1 MAEKKKDEKKI
12 IIDEDWK
19 AEAQKEKEGLA
30 KEADLEKK
38 EKEAAEKQAAEHP
51 QQLPDADFSGLVSML
66 TTQAFFAMGV
76 IRTEAD
82 QDTPTDFAMAKYNI
96 DMLGVIE
103 EKTKANISDDE
114 AKLLQSALHQ
124 LRMVFVKVTS
134 EPTVQE
140 D

>member
-1 MAEKKKDEKKI
+1 MADKDNDEKKI

-19 AEAQKEKEGLA
+19 AEAQEEKEELA
-30 KEADLEKK
+30 KEAELEKK
-38 EKEAAEKQAAEHP
+38 EKAAAKQQAEGHP

-66 TTQAFFAMGV
+66 TTQAFFALGV

-82 QDTPTDFAMAKYNI
+82 REAPTDFAMAKYNI
-96 DMLGVIE
+96 DMLAIIE
-103 EKTKANISDDE
+103 EKTKGNISDDE

-134 EPTVQE
+134 EKPRQE
-140 D
+140 E